1 MSPARIGINGFGR
14 VGRSVAK
21 ILSSC
26 DELELVAVND
36 LTEDVGNL
44 AYLYNFDSTYGPPDS
59 RAETNGKV
67 LRIGE
72 AKIDAYCQE
81 RISDVAWKDS
91 GVDFVIDASGVEA
104 NLLAAHGLIGSG
116 AVKKVIVTNSP
127 TRGVD
132 KTIIM
137 GVNDSEYDPESHH
150 VLSASI
156 CDANAIAH
164 VLICLE
170 SRFGIEHGFVTTLHP
185 WLSYQNLVDAPVRSQ
200 SKPSAFWTD
209 YSLGR
214 ASPGTLIP
222 KETTAVQAVAQV
234 LPHFGTKLEAMS
246 FRIPTDV
253 VTSADVTLSLSSDVS
268 LGGIESA
275 LRDLADASPYVSYST
290 EPLLSVDF
298 KKRTESAIIDG
309 RWLRVLG
316 GRMVKCV
323 LWYDNEWG
331 YSCRVVDL
339 LKMLRRS
346 IVEGELAVA
355 RGAR

>member
-1 MSPARIGINGFGR
+1 MNPTRIGINGFGR

-26 DELELVAVND
+26 DELQIAAVND

-44 AYLYNFDSTYGPPDS
+44 AYLYNFDSTYGRPEEV
-59 RAETNGKV
+59 AETDGNM
-67 LRIGE
+67 LRIGGTE
-72 AKIDAYCQE
+72 IVAHCQE
-81 RISDVAWKDS
+81 RMADVPWQDS
-91 GVDFVIDASGVEA
+91 GIDFVVDSSGVEA
-104 NLLAAHGLIGSG
+104 NLTAAHELVDSG
-116 AVKKVIVTNSP
+116 AVKKVVATNSP
-127 TRGVD
+127 TEGVD

-137 GVNDSEYDPESHH
+137 GANDSEYNPESHH

-156 CDANAIAH
+156 CDANAIVH
-164 VLICLE
+164 VLLCLE

-200 SKPSAFWTD
+200 SQPSAFWTD

-214 ASPGTLIP
+214 ASTGTLIP
-222 KETTAVQAVAQV
+222 KKTTAIQAITQV
-234 LPHFGTKLEAMS
+234 LPQFKGKLEAIS

-253 VTSADVTLSLSSDVS
+253 VTTADATLNLASEVS
-268 LGGIESA
+268 LDVVEAA
-275 LRDLADASPYVSYST
+275 LRDFADASPYLSFST

-298 KKRTESAIIDG
+298 KKRSESAIIDG
-309 RWLRVLG
+309 RWLRVLS

-339 LKMLRRS
+339 LKLLNRRTTDD
-346 IVEGELAVA
+346 ELSFA
-355 RGAR
+355 RRT